1 MILGRGDDV
10 VGVEGGRYIDADPA
24 GGVAARVGDPL

>member
-10 VGVEGGRYIDADPA
+10 VGVEGGRCVDADPA